1 VGTPSEAVVL
11 VDLLCLLVDG
21 DLATVLHNDV
31 GGARLRAL
39 ASAIQARAIVHRHLG
54 CLDLLVPRDQRLLR
68 GVVEEGLRE
77 ARGGEASGV
86 VRVLRWDR
94 PATLVAAISLAGSIR
109 EDVHQIA
116 VLAAEALRVSR
127 IEAFCALAG
136 DGLGRAQGSRGR
148 RLDHD
153 LVTRLRHRCKIHG
166 RRLGAAVATGEADR
180 DRLVRELHVVVIVLT
195 GAL

>member
-1 VGTPSEAVVL
+1 MGTALCNITETVFFMKKLLQNSYLDPIVIKNSQKMPLSKKGTCATSSVLLSGYDIQLLSEIVILSEKGEVLDVHCNLRCAAGDGVNAHVAHGGTPSEAVVL

-77 ARGGEASGV
+77 ARGSEASGV

-94 PATLVAAISLAGSIR
+94 PM
-109 EDVHQIA
+109 
-116 VLAAEALRVSR
+116 
-127 IEAFCALAG
+127 
-136 DGLGRAQGSRGR
+136 
-148 RLDHD
+148 
-153 LVTRLRHRCKIHG
+153 
-166 RRLGAAVATGEADR
+166 
-180 DRLVRELHVVVIVLT
+180 
-195 GAL
+195 